1 MKGIIFDFDGLILD
15 TEVPVFRAWQECYE
29 EHGQELSLLEYV
41 RCVGSDMEVYHPGTE
56 LERKVGREL
65 EWEGLDKKRRER
77 VREMLEGAEP
87 LPGVRKTLI
96 EAEALGIPCAVA
108 SSSPSEWVVTWLER
122 LGIDGAFVSVR
133 CLEHVHRPK
142 PAPDLFLRA
151 AEDMKLAPKE
161 AMVLEDSLNGLRAAQ
176 AAGSPCVVVPNE
188 ITGHLDFEGAT
199 MKVESLRSTSVRE
212 LLSEVAS
219 RAFQW

>member
-29 EHGQELSLLEYV
+29 EHGEELSLLEYV
-41 RCVGSDMEVYHPGTE
+41 RCVGSDMASYHPGTE
-56 LERKVGREL
+56 LERKVGRGL
-65 EWEGLDKKRRER
+65 EWEELDEKRRGR

-87 LPGVRKTLI
+87 MPGVRKILI
-96 EAEALGIPCAVA
+96 EAAALGVPCAVA
-108 SSSPSEWVVTWLER
+108 SSSTSEWVVPWLER

-151 AEDMKLAPKE
+151 AEDLKE
-161 AMVLEDSLNGLRAAQ
+161 EPGEVMVLEDSLNGLRAAQ
-176 AAGSPCVVVPNE
+176 AAGTPCVVVPNE
-188 ITGHLDFEGAT
+188 ITGHLDFEGAAL
-199 MKVESLRSTSVRE
+199 KVESLRSTSLRE
-212 LLSEVAS
+212 ILSEVAS
-219 RAFQW
+219 LAFRW